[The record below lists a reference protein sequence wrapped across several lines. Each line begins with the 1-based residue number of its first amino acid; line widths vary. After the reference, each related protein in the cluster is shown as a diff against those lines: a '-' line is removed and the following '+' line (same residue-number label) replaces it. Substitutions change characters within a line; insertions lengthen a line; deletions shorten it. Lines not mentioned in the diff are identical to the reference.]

1 MFNSD
6 YYRRTR
12 FKISTIIPIYFMSL
26 KRNLLYN
33 TLLNVGLI
41 LMIFS
46 AVAAYNSQQY
56 IYLAISAVI
65 AVFLI
70 YAKYLLIKQ
79 VRDLAKSRDK
89 QKKTK

>member
-1 MFNSD
+1 
-6 YYRRTR
+6 
-12 FKISTIIPIYFMSL
+12 MSL

-56 IYLAISAVI
+56 IYLVISAVI
-65 AVFLI
+65 AIFLV

-79 VRDLAKSRDK
+79 VREMGKERQK
-89 QKKTK
+89 QGKKK

>member
-1 MFNSD
+1 
-6 YYRRTR
+6 
-12 FKISTIIPIYFMSL
+12 MSL

-46 AVAAYNSQQY
+46 AVAAYNSKQY
-56 IYLAISAVI
+56 PYLAISVVI
-65 AVFLI
+65 AVFLV

-79 VRDLAKSRDK
+79 VREMSKDR
-89 QKKTK
+89 QQPRKKK

>member
-1 MFNSD
+1 
-6 YYRRTR
+6 
-12 FKISTIIPIYFMSL
+12 MSL

-41 LMIFS
+41 LMILS

-56 IYLAISAVI
+56 VYLAISVVI
-65 AVFLI
+65 AIFLV

-79 VRDLAKSRDK
+79 VREMAKTRPPA
-89 QKKTK
+89 QKKK

>member
-1 MFNSD
+1 
-6 YYRRTR
+6 
-12 FKISTIIPIYFMSL
+12 MSL

-33 TLLNVGLI
+33 ILLNVGLI

-56 IYLAISAVI
+56 LYLAISAI
-65 AVFLI
+65 LAIFLV

-79 VRDLAKSRDK
+79 VREMGKEMQK
-89 QKKTK
+89 QRKKK

>member
-1 MFNSD
+1 
-6 YYRRTR
+6 
-12 FKISTIIPIYFMSL
+12 MSL

-56 IYLAISAVI
+56 IYLVISAVI
-65 AVFLI
+65 AIFLV
-70 YAKYLLIKQ
+70 YAKYVLIKQ
-79 VRDLAKSRDK
+79 VREMGKERQK
-89 QKKTK
+89 QGKKK

>member
-1 MFNSD
+1 
-6 YYRRTR
+6 
-12 FKISTIIPIYFMSL
+12 MSL

-41 LMIFS
+41 LMILS

-56 IYLAISAVI
+56 LYLAISVI
-65 AVFLI
+65 IAIFLV

-79 VRDLAKSRDK
+79 VRDSAKERER
-89 QKKTK
+89 QQRKK